1 MAVLDGIQ
9 NKIDPGKP
17 LDTNIYKLSDAEK
30 SKIKSVP
37 GSLPEALEA
46 LKEDH
51 AFLTKGGVFT
61 DDVIQT
67 YIDYK
72 HEYEISELSLRPHPF
87 EFSLYYDN

>member
-1 MAVLDGIQ
+1 MR
-9 NKIDPGKP
+9 
-17 LDTNIYKLSDAEK
+17 
-30 SKIKSVP
+30 
-37 GSLPEALEA
+37 EALEA
-46 LKEDH
+46 LAEDH
-51 AFLTKGGVFT
+51 EFLTKGGVFT